1 MKRRLF
7 LKAVR
12 LFRFATKVVK
22 STGLQRF
29 SFIQRLYHFFFS
41 LLSHDYA
48 IPIEIE
54 EGINIIMQHSEHSF
68 HYLGLF
74 SGGGH
79 EKAVAELFK
88 DIVKEGM
95 RVVDAGAHI
104 GYYTLLAAKRVGKS
118 GKVFAFEPEPYGYS
132 LLSKNIE
139 LNQFDNVML
148 IGKAVSDKEGTARLW
163 LPPCREA
170 ASIFAFR
177 DTDEST
183 LVETITLDGF
193 FKDNPSIDVIKMDI
207 EGAEMAAL
215 KGAREIIDRNEN
227 LKMLLEFHPLGILA
241 SGHSPEE
248 LLRDLRANGFRLFFI
263 RNNGA
268 IIGFDEPSYI
278 MNLPDKERGSWQ
290 VVHLFLEKEQSLLK
304 IRGN

>member
-7 LKAVR
+7 LSIVR
-12 LFRFATKVVK
+12 LFRLATRVVK

-29 SFIQRLYHFFFS
+29 FLIQRVYHFFLS
-41 LLSHDYA
+41 LIPQDYA

-54 EGINIIMQHSEHSF
+54 EGISITMQHSKHSF

-139 LNQFDNVML
+139 LNQFDNVVL
-148 IGKAVSDKEGTARLW
+148 VRKAISDKEGTARLW

-170 ASIFAFR
+170 ASIFASR
-177 DTDEST
+177 DADEST
-183 LVETITLDGF
+183 LVETITLDEF

-215 KGAREIIDRNEN
+215 KGAREIISRNKN
-227 LKMLLEFHPLGILA
+227 LKILLEFHPLGILA
-241 SGHSPEE
+241 SGYSPEE
-248 LLRDLRANGFRLFFI
+248 LLRDLRRNGFRLFFI

-268 IIGFDEPSYI
+268 IIGFNEPSYI

-290 VVHLFLEKEQSLLK
+290 LVHLFLEKE
-304 IRGN
+304 